1 MRNFS
6 NKRLV
11 RALLLAGGASAF
23 VTAFPAMAQ
32 DDAGE
37 DDRIVVTG
45 SRIRVQDFES
55 NSPITTVGSDLLDNS
70 STSSVEVNLNRLPQF
85 VPEKTPTQGGD
96 IQATPTN
103 TPGSATVSLR
113 GIGSNRNVVL
123 IDGRRATPGSA
134 SMAVDINTLPSA
146 AIERVEIISGGASS
160 TYGADAV
167 GGVVNFI
174 LKKNFEGIEFSG
186 RYGITQEGDGAEYD
200 LSALMGTNFADGR
213 GNISLAMSTSDRK
226 ASYREDR
233 SWYRELWANPNVGGN
248 YFFPTYS
255 GITQTGANAQYQSL
269 LNSLFPNRTPG
280 TNVSATGSLYFLP
293 NGTPFTFGNSAAGV
307 SGVSNFPTSLIDGQ
321 ETVRSSLG
329 GISQNFQDDYLNLP
343 LTRYNFYM
351 RGSYDINDWVSA
363 IAQGYFSTSHTETV
377 QQPGPIVGGWNVVVP
392 RYINGVNDATVNDS
406 TWLPANLTAL
416 LNARGTTVA
425 PLAPQGAAESAA
437 DYAARQAAYQRLLD
451 STACLKPGQGSA
463 DANNFVSQRACSW
476 SPTGYVP
483 GLGNREVITDNY
495 TYNMVFGLQ
504 GVIPGSD
511 WSWDITWNRGESAT
525 NFITTGVASLERLRA
540 VMSAP
545 NFGAGFVR
553 QGNAAGGGFGAN
565 RATCTTGLNPFSGVT
580 PSQDCIDAVSAD
592 LKETGTMRQ
601 TVWEANMEG
610 PLFALPA
617 GEMRAAIGA
626 SYRENLYEF
635 REDTLKEVTSSF
647 LDQALGIYPARSIDE
662 QLSNR
667 DVYGE
672 VSVPLL
678 HDLPLIQQFDVVGGI
693 RYTDSSQTG
702 GSTTWKVEGSWEV
715 TDWLRFRGGY
725 NRAERAPNMGE
736 LYSFTQNFGLLTGGD
751 ACSTG
756 NPFSYSANPAN
767 ANGARVKALCVQ
779 LMDKTRIPGQPLNS
793 VTYYGNGLPANDPNY
808 IAPSAGST
816 STSTAPGFAFPYFV
830 GNPNLTNETAKTI
843 TAGMVL
849 DSPIASG
856 AFSGMRLAVDYY
868 SIKVNDAIGLLSGQ
882 TLQQL
887 CLDPAFNPNFD
898 PNSFA
903 CENFQRGTGGGI
915 GAVRLAYTN
924 SAAFRTSGIDAQLDW
939 RMDVGPGTLTLNS
952 VFNYLLSLRSSPFYS
967 GVPTAS
973 QTPFRQLAGTFAAP
987 DAGLQSFAYRYKVL
1001 TNVNYRLDQFSLGLQ
1016 WRHLPSIKSGNTNTG
1031 YGSYDLFNLNSSYAA
1046 TDNVTV
1052 RFGVDNLFNRAPVF
1066 GNTNPLASAA
1076 AFQLSGGG
1084 YDAQNYDIVGR
1095 RFYVGA
1101 NMSF

>member
-6 NKRLV
+6 NKRV
-11 RALLLAGGASAF
+11 VKALLLAGGASAF
-23 VTAFPAMAQ
+23 VTAFPVMAQ
-32 DDAGE
+32 DGAE
-37 DDRIVVTG
+37 EEDRIIVTG
-45 SRIRVQDFES
+45 SRIRTQDYES
-55 NSPITTVGSDLLDNS
+55 NSPIVTVGAELLENS

-85 VPEKTPTQGGD
+85 VPEKTPVQGGD

-186 RYGITQEGDGAEYD
+186 QYGITQEGDGAEYS

-213 GNISLAMSTSDRK
+213 GNISVAMSMADRK
-226 ASYREDR
+226 PSYRRDR

-255 GITQTGANAQYQSL
+255 GLTQSGTNANYQAL
-269 LNSLFPNRTPG
+269 LNSMFPNRTG
-280 TNVSATGSLYFLP
+280 NVSATGSLYFLP

-307 SGVSNFPTSLIDGQ
+307 SGVSNFPTNLIDGA
-321 ETVRSSLG
+321 ETVKSSLG
-329 GISQNFQDDYLNLP
+329 GISQNFQEDYLNLP

-363 IAQGYFSTSHTETV
+363 IAQGYFSTTHTETV
-377 QQPGPIVGGWNVVVP
+377 QQPGPIVGGWNVVIP
-392 RYINGVNDATVNDS
+392 RYRGRVGVDTVNGVTYNDAD
-406 TWLPANLTAL
+406 WLPSQLVTL
-416 LNARGTTVA
+416 LNARTDPNA
-425 PLAPQGAAESAA
+425 
-437 DYAARQAAYQRLLD
+437 
-451 STACLKPGQGSA
+451 
-463 DANNFVSQRACSW
+463 SW
-476 SPTGYVP
+476 QPTGYVP
-483 GLGNREVITDNY
+483 GLGNRETITDNY
-495 TYNMVFGLQ
+495 TYNMLFGFE
-504 GVIPGSD
+504 GSIPGSD
-511 WSWDITWNRGESAT
+511 WSWDVTWNRGESAT
-525 NFITTGVASLERLRA
+525 VFLTDGVASLERLRA

-545 NFGAGFVR
+545 NFGKGFVR
-553 QGNAAGGGFGAN
+553 QGNTAGGGFGAN
-565 RATCTTGLNPFSGVT
+565 RATCTTGLNLYSGAT
-580 PSQDCIDAVSAD
+580 PSADCIAAITAP

-610 PLFALPA
+610 SLFDLPA
-617 GEMRAAIGA
+617 GEMRAALGA
-626 SYRENLYEF
+626 TYRENGYVF
-635 REDTLKEVTSSF
+635 REDNLKEAQSGF
-647 LDQALGIYPARSIDE
+647 LDQALGIYPARSIDA
-662 QLSNR
+662 QLSSR
-667 DVYGE
+667 EVYAE

-678 HDLPLIQQFDVVGGI
+678 HDLPLIQQFDLVGGI
-693 RYTDSSQTG
+693 RYSDSSQTG
-702 GSTTWKVEGSWEV
+702 GSTTWKVEASWEV
-715 TDWLRFRGGY
+715 TDWLRLRGGY
-725 NRAERAPNMGE
+725 NRAERAPNIGE

-751 ACSTG
+751 GCSRG

-767 ANGARVKALCVQ
+767 ANGARVEALCRA
-779 LMDKTRIPGQPLNS
+779 LMDKSNIPGLPANS
-793 VTYYGNGLPANDPNY
+793 VQYYGNGLPTSDPNY
-808 IAPSAGST
+808 IAPSAAST

-830 GNPNLTNETAKTI
+830 GNPNLTTETAKTI
-843 TAGMVL
+843 TAGAVIQ
-849 DSPIASG
+849 SPVESG
-856 AFSGMRLAVDYY
+856 AFSNIRLAVDYY
-868 SIKVNDAIGLLSGQ
+868 NIKVDDAIGLQSGQ

-887 CLDPAFNPNFD
+887 CLDSAFNPTFD
-898 PNSFA
+898 PNSFF
-903 CENFQRGTGGGI
+903 CNNFQRGTGGGI
-915 GAVRLAYTN
+915 GAVQLAYTN
-924 SAAFRTSGIDAQLDW
+924 TAAFRTSGIDAQLDW
-939 RMDVGPGTLTLNS
+939 RMDVGPGTLSLNT

-973 QTPFRQLAGTFAAP
+973 QTPFTQYAGTFAAP
-987 DAGLQSFAYRYKVL
+987 NAGLQSFAYRYKVL
-1001 TNVNYRLDQFSLGLQ
+1001 TNVSYSIDQFRVGLQ

-1046 TDNVTV
+1046 TDDITV

-1066 GNTNPLASAA
+1066 GNENPNANPAF
-1076 AFQLSGGG
+1076 FQLRGGG
-1084 YDAQNYDIVGR
+1084 YDANNYDIVGR

-1101 NMSF
+1101 NLAF